1 MCNVFLNWV
10 ITSCVQLVQLT
21 WVDLSLMQGGTRGVV
36 GVPGPVSRQVR
47 GRERVQRRGATN
59 ATVIAGGIPRPCHR
73 KPMLVC
79 IRQPENTEE
88 IKRGRK
94 DGEE

>member
-1 MCNVFLNWV
+1 
-10 ITSCVQLVQLT
+10 
-21 WVDLSLMQGGTRGVV
+21 MQRVSKLGNNILCTTGATHLGGFVPHARGTRGVV